1 MSIEAVKW
9 AMDDAPMLRTPA
21 GKADTTARH
30 VLQAMAEHANS
41 QGKNCHPSEQRI
53 QYRTGYDRR
62 TVQRAQRRL
71 ELASLIKKDG
81 TVQDRIRWKLALG
94 TVRPASDWDDIER
107 AAEAERAATAER
119 VRRHRKTRDVTDAG
133 SVTETGANAVTESH
147 VTDSASV
154 SNALQMR
161 YVTDSA
167 SVCNAPSAA
176 LTTNEPPVEPPTTS
190 MAGVGSFAR
199 GPQGLAPSAPIDDD
213 GFAVSDSMRRWAND
227 VYPTVDV
234 EHETAQ
240 FIRHFQAN
248 CERRANWPAAWQKWI
263 AQEAKWASQRRINGN
278 VVQLPS
284 GQTLTGTDARVAAHS
299 ALTEQLRAL
308 ENRETS

>member
-1 MSIEAVKW
+1 MKW

-21 GKADTTARH
+21 GKFDTTARH

-41 QGKNCHPSEQRI
+41 KGGNCHPSAIRI

-62 TVQRAQRRL
+62 TVQRAWRRL
-71 ELASLIKKDG
+71 EAEKLIEQDG
-81 TVQDRIRWKLALG
+81 MVQDRIRWQLAMDLR
-94 TVRPASDWDDIER
+94 RPESDWEDLER
-107 AAEAERAATAER
+107 EEGASREAAAERKRRSRAKHVTHSNDVTVTDEKS
-119 VRRHRKTRDVTDAG
+119 VTDPDVTHSESGRHAVEVRDVTHFKSG
-133 SVTETGANAVTESH
+133 RH
-147 VTDSASV
+147 
-154 SNALQMR
+154 AL
-161 YVTDSA
+161 
-167 SVCNAPSAA
+167 SAA
-176 LTTNEPPVEPPTTS
+176 VTTNEPPVEPPTTS
-190 MAGVGSFAR
+190 MAGVGSSTR